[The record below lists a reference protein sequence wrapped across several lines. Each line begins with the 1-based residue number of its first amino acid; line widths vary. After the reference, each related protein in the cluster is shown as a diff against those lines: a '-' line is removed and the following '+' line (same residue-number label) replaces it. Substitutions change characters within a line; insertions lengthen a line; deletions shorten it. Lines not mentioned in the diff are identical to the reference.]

1 LIPPANAATRFSA
14 YTSGTPKK
22 TAQIKVS
29 FRELIGQ
36 TPHMDPILKIL
47 ENDAKTSPETISSM
61 LNMSPEDVRAK
72 IENFEKDK
80 IILAYKAILDEDR
93 TGADTV
99 KAVIEVK
106 LTPERGGGFNRLA
119 ERIAKYTEVNSCFL
133 MSGAY
138 DLLVL
143 VEGRSLR
150 EVASFVSEKLAT
162 LEGVRGTAT
171 HFILKSYKV
180 QGVLMRSDTAEE
192 RLQISP

>member
-1 LIPPANAATRFSA
+1 
-14 YTSGTPKK
+14 
-22 TAQIKVS
+22 
-29 FRELIGQ
+29 
-36 TPHMDPILKIL
+36 MDPILKIL